1 MASVYDALEQ
11 QNNACSVSGNYS
23 SNINFITEPEDG
35 YDFEYITDRNKDG
48 WNVFLLS
55 EKYDE

>member
-35 YDFEYITDRNKDG
+35 YDFEFVNFHIQGIFHAKT
-48 WNVFLLS
+48 VI
-55 EKYDE
+55 